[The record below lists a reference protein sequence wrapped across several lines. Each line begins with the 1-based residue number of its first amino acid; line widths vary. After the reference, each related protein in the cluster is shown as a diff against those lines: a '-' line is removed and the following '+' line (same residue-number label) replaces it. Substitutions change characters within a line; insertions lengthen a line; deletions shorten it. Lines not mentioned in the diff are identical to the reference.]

1 MNTIYHL
8 SLLPW
13 LVCLARSELHGCT
26 EDILVRM
33 ESSDPCDAEKL
44 VRGATEATEVMVFA
58 RPDQMPADQITG
70 TVEHGSHITLAE
82 ETTLNDTINRFENV
96 GCIQFEWASCVKTL
110 NPSRLWCGEIK
121 NSIAIVHSKGFW
133 VGVEV

>member
-58 RPDQMPADQITG
+58 RPDQMPADQVTG
-70 TVEHGSHITLAE
+70 AVENRGDVAFAKE
-82 ETTLNDTINRFENV
+82 ATLNDAVNGFKDIARIEFER
-96 GCIQFEWASCVKTL
+96 ASCV
-110 NPSRLWCGEIK
+110 
-121 NSIAIVHSKGFW
+121 
-133 VGVEV
+133 